1 VPAVYQRLLP
11 PATVTFG
18 VDPKS
23 RQQRN
28 RRATARAIYHVF
40 HGFIPGGRKQ
50 PLMNW
55 KRLPRLVSNV
65 IPVAAI
71 LSWVAIGLSSLTQT
85 GLAQSGRIYTSDDY
99 SRAAN
104 LLNAGTISLVDHAV
118 ERATFIGDD
127 RFWYLDS
134 EHGLPTLMV
143 ADAAR
148 RTKSAAYDQIRMAA
162 ALHAAGL
169 DETDAKRIRPQEF
182 DLLDEGRSARITI
195 SGIRYRCALG
205 AAYRCSVE
213 LAGPPGTPKPSLN
226 DASLADFSP
235 DGKRAV
241 FLRDWNLWV
250 REIATGAEKQITT
263 DGVKDYGYAT
273 DNAGWI
279 HSEHA
284 IVVWSPDSKMLAT
297 FQQDQRKTGEMYTVS
312 SRIGHPHL
320 ETWKYPL
327 IGDKDVT
334 MIERVI
340 IDVDSAKTTRL
351 KMPPD
356 QHRSTL
362 CDNLVCQAG
371 WEDVQW
377 AADGKTLAFVST
389 SRDHK
394 KETVRIANV
403 VTGAVRDVFTESV
416 PTFFDSG
423 YDHVNWR
430 YLSQRNEIL
439 WFSQRENWGNLY
451 LYDADTGKLKHA
463 VTQGNWNVDEVL
475 HVNQETGDMILTGTG
490 REPSE
495 DPYYRRV
502 YGANLDGKHLKLL
515 TAEDAD
521 HAATVSGDGKFII
534 DIYSTPQKPQVMLLR
549 DGSGQ
554 MIEEL
559 AHGDITRLQAAGWV
573 APETFRVKGHDGK
586 TDVYGLLFR
595 PANLDP
601 SLKYPIIDYI
611 YPGPQEG
618 SFGTHG
624 FEASRMD
631 SNALAQLGFAVVQI
645 EGMGNPR
652 RSKAFQDE
660 YLNDIGINAIP
671 DQISGIRELAQRY
684 PWIDLDRVGMW
695 GHSGGGNATVATM
708 LRYPDFVKVGIA
720 ESGNHENR
728 NYEDDW
734 DEKWVGL
741 LQTKAD
747 GTTNYDSQANARY
760 AANLKGKLML
770 AHGMLDDNVP
780 VSTTLL
786 LIDALEKA
794 NKDFA
799 LVVFP
804 QAHHGYGDVSAYMM
818 RRRWDYFITELMQAT
833 PPHEFAMPALL
844 PHH

>member
-1 VPAVYQRLLP
+1 
-11 PATVTFG
+11 
-18 VDPKS
+18 
-23 RQQRN
+23 
-28 RRATARAIYHVF
+28 
-40 HGFIPGGRKQ
+40 
-50 PLMNW
+50 MNW
-55 KRLPRLVSNV
+55 KRLSRLVSNV
-65 IPVAAI
+65 IPAAAI
-71 LSWVAIGLSSLTQT
+71 LAWVAIGVSSHAQT
-85 GLAQSGRIYTSDDY
+85 GRIYTADDY

-104 LLNAGTISLVDHAV
+104 LLHASTISLVDHAI

-134 EHGLPTLMV
+134 ENGLPTLMV
-143 ADAAR
+143 VDAAR
-148 RTKSAAYDQIRMAA
+148 RAKSAAYDQIRMAA

-169 DETDAKRIRPQEF
+169 EETDPKRIRPEEF
-182 DLLDEGRSARITI
+182 DLLDDDRSVRITI
-195 SGIRYRCALG
+195 SGIRYKCALG

-213 LAGPPGTPKPSLN
+213 LNGPGGMTKPSLK

-250 REIATGAEKQITT
+250 REIATGAEKQLTT

-327 IGDKDVT
+327 VGDKDVT

-340 IDVDSAKTTRL
+340 IDVDGAKVTRL

-362 CDNLVCQAG
+362 CDHLICKAG

-377 AADGKTLAFVST
+377 AADARTLAFVST

-394 KETVRIANV
+394 TETVRIATV
-403 VTGAVRDVFTESV
+403 ATGAVRDVFTESV

-430 YLSQRNEIL
+430 YLSRRNEIL

-451 LYDADTGKLKHA
+451 LYDAGTGKLKHA

-475 HVNQETGDMILTGTG
+475 HVNQETGEMILTGTG

-495 DPYYRRV
+495 DPYYRRI
-502 YGANLDGKHLKLL
+502 YSANLDGKHLKLL

-521 HAATVSGDGKFII
+521 HVATVSGEGKFIV

-559 AHGDITRLQAAGWV
+559 AHGDITRLQSAGWI

-624 FEASRMD
+624 FEASRVD

-684 PWIDLDRVGMW
+684 PWIDLDSVGMW

-741 LQTKAD
+741 LQKNAD

-780 VSTTLL
+780 VSTTFL

-799 LVVFP
+799 LVIFP
-804 QAHHGYGDVSAYMM
+804 QAHHGYGDASAYMM

>member
-1 VPAVYQRLLP
+1 MINAKLL
-11 PATVTFG
+11 F
-18 VDPKS
+18 
-23 RQQRN
+23 
-28 RRATARAIYHVF
+28 
-40 HGFIPGGRKQ
+40 
-50 PLMNW
+50 
-55 KRLPRLVSNV
+55 RLV
-65 IPVAAI
+65 AA
-71 LSWVAIGLSSLTQT
+71 SLAFPFCSHAQT
-85 GLAQSGRIYTSDDY
+85 GRIYTSDDY
-99 SRAAN
+99 TRAAN
-104 LLNAGTISLVDHAV
+104 LLHANTVSLVDHAV
-118 ERATFIGDD
+118 THASFIGNH
-127 RFWYLDS
+127 RFWYIDTD
-134 EHGLPTLMV
+134 HGMPTLMV
-143 ADAAR
+143 ADAIN
-148 RTKSAAYDQIRMAA
+148 RTKFAAYDPLRMAA
-162 ALHAAGL
+162 ALQAAGL
-169 DETDAKRIRPQEF
+169 DEKDPKRILPQEF
-182 DLLDEGRSARITI
+182 DLLDNNQSAVITT
-195 SGIRYRCALG
+195 SGTRYRCTLG
-205 AAYRCSVE
+205 AEYRCSLE
-213 LAGPPGTPKPSLN
+213 LAGPAGLPKPSLK

-235 DGKRAV
+235 DGKRAI

-250 REIATGAEKQITT
+250 RDIATGGEKQLTT

-273 DNAGWI
+273 DNSGWI
-279 HSEHA
+279 HSERA

-327 IGDKDVT
+327 VGDQNVT
-334 MIERVI
+334 MIERVL
-340 IDVDSAKTTRL
+340 IDVDAAKVTRL

-356 QHRSTL
+356 EHRSTL
-362 CDNLVCQAG
+362 CDNLVCHAG

-377 AADGKTLAFVST
+377 AEDGKTLAFAST

-394 KETVRIANV
+394 TETVRIADV
-403 VTGAVRDVFTESV
+403 ATGAVRDVFTETV
-416 PTFFDSG
+416 PSFLQSG

-430 YLSQRNEIL
+430 YLSRRNEIL

-451 LYDADTGKLKHA
+451 LYDAGMGKLKHA
-463 VTQGNWNVDEVL
+463 VTQGDWNVDEVL
-475 HVNQETGDMILTGTG
+475 RVDQETGDMILTGTG

-495 DPYYRRV
+495 DPYYRRI
-502 YGANLDGKHLKLL
+502 YRANLDGKHLKLL
-515 TAEDAD
+515 TTEDAD
-521 HAATVSGDGKFII
+521 HVATVSSDGRFII

-549 DGSGQ
+549 DSSGQ
-554 MIEEL
+554 IIQEW
-559 AHGDITRLQAAGWV
+559 ARGDITRLQAAGWI
-573 APETFRVKGHDGK
+573 APETFHVKGHDGK

-595 PANLDP
+595 PANLNT
-601 SLKYPIIDYI
+601 SQKYPIIDYI
-611 YPGPQEG
+611 YPGPQGG
-618 SFGTHG
+618 SFGPHG
-624 FEASRMD
+624 FRASRGD
-631 SNALAQLGFAVVQI
+631 GSALAQLGFAVVHI

-652 RSKAFQDE
+652 RSKAFQDA
-660 YLNDIGINAIP
+660 YLNDLGNNAIP
-671 DQISGIRELAQRY
+671 DQISGLRELAQRC

-741 LQTKAD
+741 LQSKAG

-794 NKDFA
+794 NKDFS

-804 QAHHGYGDVSAYMM
+804 EGHHSYGPTAGAYMM
-818 RRRWDYFITELMQAT
+818 RRRWDYFITELMKAT
-833 PPHEFAMPALL
+833 PPHEFTMPALL
-844 PHH
+844 PPPPQ

>member
-1 VPAVYQRLLP
+1 M
-11 PATVTFG
+11 
-18 VDPKS
+18 S
-23 RQQRN
+23 
-28 RRATARAIYHVF
+28 
-40 HGFIPGGRKQ
+40 
-50 PLMNW
+50 
-55 KRLPRLVSNV
+55 RLVSNV
-65 IPVAAI
+65 IPIFAWMAI
-71 LSWVAIGLSSLTQT
+71 SLSLQAQT
-85 GLAQSGRIYTSDDY
+85 GRIYTSDDY

-104 LLNAGTISLVDHAV
+104 QLNAGTFALVDHAI
-118 ERATFIGDD
+118 RHATFISND

-134 EHGLPTLMV
+134 ENGLPTLMV
-143 ADAAR
+143 ADATR
-148 RTKSAAYDQIRMAA
+148 RTRSAAYDQIRMAA

-169 DETDAKRIRPQEF
+169 EETDAKRIRPEEF
-182 DLLDEGRSARITI
+182 DLLDDDRSARITI

-213 LAGPPGTPKPSLN
+213 LAGPAGTPKPSLK

-250 REIATGAEKQITT
+250 REIATGTEKQLTR

-284 IVVWSPDSKMLAT
+284 IVVWSPDSKKLAT

-312 SRIGHPHL
+312 SRIGHPQL

-327 IGDKDVT
+327 VGDKDVT

-340 IDVDSAKTTRL
+340 IDVDAAKVTRL

-362 CDNLVCQAG
+362 CDNLVCEAG

-394 KETVRIANV
+394 METVRKADAA
-403 VTGAVRDVFTESV
+403 TGAVRDVFSETV
-416 PTFFDSG
+416 PTFFESG
-423 YDHVNWR
+423 YGHVNWR
-430 YLSQRNEIL
+430 YLSKRNEIL

-451 LYDADTGKLKHA
+451 LYDAGTGKLKHA
-463 VTQGNWNVDEVL
+463 VTQGDWNVDEVL
-475 HVNQETGDMILTGTG
+475 HVDQETGEMILTGTG

-502 YGANLDGKHLKLL
+502 YSANLDGNHLKLL

-521 HAATVSGDGKFII
+521 HVATVSGDGKFIV
-534 DIYSTPQKPQVMLLR
+534 DIYSTPRKPQVMLLR
-549 DGSGQ
+549 DGSGE

-559 AHGDITRLQAAGWV
+559 AHGDITRLQAAGWI
-573 APETFRVKGHDGK
+573 APETFHVKGHDGK

-595 PANLDP
+595 PANLNP
-601 SLKYPIIDYI
+601 ALKYPIIDFI
-611 YPGPQEG
+611 YPGPQGG

-624 FEASRMD
+624 FQASRAD

-645 EGMGNPR
+645 EGMGNPK
-652 RSKAFQDE
+652 RSKAFHDE
-660 YLNDIGINAIP
+660 YLKDIGINAIP

-684 PWIDLDRVGMW
+684 SWIDLDRVGMW

-708 LRYPDFVKVGIA
+708 LRYPDFVKAGIA

-741 LQTKAD
+741 LETKAD

-780 VSTTLL
+780 VSTTML

-799 LVVFP
+799 LVIFP
-804 QAHHGYGDVSAYMM
+804 EAHHGYGTASAYMM

-833 PPHEFAMPALL
+833 PPHDFAMPALL
-844 PHH
+844 PAQ

>member
-1 VPAVYQRLLP
+1 
-11 PATVTFG
+11 
-18 VDPKS
+18 
-23 RQQRN
+23 
-28 RRATARAIYHVF
+28 
-40 HGFIPGGRKQ
+40 
-50 PLMNW
+50 
-55 KRLPRLVSNV
+55 
-65 IPVAAI
+65 
-71 LSWVAIGLSSLTQT
+71 
-85 GLAQSGRIYTSDDY
+85 
-99 SRAAN
+99 
-104 LLNAGTISLVDHAV
+104 
-118 ERATFIGDD
+118 
-127 RFWYLDS
+127 
-134 EHGLPTLMV
+134 
-143 ADAAR
+143 
-148 RTKSAAYDQIRMAA
+148 
-162 ALHAAGL
+162 
-169 DETDAKRIRPQEF
+169 
-182 DLLDEGRSARITI
+182 
-195 SGIRYRCALG
+195 
-205 AAYRCSVE
+205 
-213 LAGPPGTPKPSLN
+213 
-226 DASLADFSP
+226 
-235 DGKRAV
+235 
-241 FLRDWNLWV
+241 
-250 REIATGAEKQITT
+250 
-263 DGVKDYGYAT
+263 
-273 DNAGWI
+273 
-279 HSEHA
+279 
-284 IVVWSPDSKMLAT
+284 
-297 FQQDQRKTGEMYTVS
+297 
-312 SRIGHPHL
+312 
-320 ETWKYPL
+320 
-327 IGDKDVT
+327 

-340 IDVDSAKTTRL
+340 IDVDTAKVTRL

-362 CDNLVCQAG
+362 CDNLVCHAG

-394 KETVRIANV
+394 VETMRIADAA
-403 VTGAVRDVFTESV
+403 TGAVRDVFTETA

-423 YDHVNWR
+423 YEHVNWR
-430 YLSQRNEIL
+430 YLSKRNEIL

-451 LYDADTGKLKHA
+451 LYDAGTGKLKHA

-475 HVNQETGDMILTGTG
+475 QVDQETGEMILTGTG

-495 DPYYRRV
+495 DPYYRRI
-502 YGANLDGKHLKLL
+502 YSANLDGRHLKLL

-521 HAATVSGDGKFII
+521 HVATVSKDGKFIV

-549 DGSGQ
+549 DGTGQ

-559 AHGDITRLQAAGWV
+559 AHGDITRLKAAGWI
-573 APETFRVKGHDGK
+573 APETFHVKGHDGK

-595 PANLDP
+595 PADLNP
-601 SLKYPIIDYI
+601 TLKYPIIDFI
-611 YPGPQEG
+611 YPGPQGG

-624 FEASRMD
+624 FQASRQD
-631 SNALAQLGFAVVQI
+631 CNALAQLGFAVVQI
-645 EGMGNPR
+645 EGMGNPK

-684 PWIDLDRVGMW
+684 SWIDLDRIGMW

-747 GTTNYDSQANARY
+747 GTTNYDSQANAHY

-780 VSTTLL
+780 VSTDML

-799 LVVFP
+799 LVIFP
-804 QAHHGYGDVSAYMM
+804 EGHHGYGNTASAYMM
-818 RRRWDYFITELMQAT
+818 RRRWDYFITELMHAT
-833 PPHEFAMPALL
+833 PPHAFAMPALL
-844 PHH
+844 PATP

>member
-1 VPAVYQRLLP
+1 L
-11 PATVTFG
+11 
-18 VDPKS
+18 K
-23 RQQRN
+23 
-28 RRATARAIYHVF
+28 
-40 HGFIPGGRKQ
+40 
-50 PLMNW
+50 
-55 KRLPRLVSNV
+55 
-65 IPVAAI
+65 
-71 LSWVAIGLSSLTQT
+71 
-85 GLAQSGRIYTSDDY
+85 
-99 SRAAN
+99 
-104 LLNAGTISLVDHAV
+104 
-118 ERATFIGDD
+118 
-127 RFWYLDS
+127 
-134 EHGLPTLMV
+134 
-143 ADAAR
+143 
-148 RTKSAAYDQIRMAA
+148 
-162 ALHAAGL
+162 
-169 DETDAKRIRPQEF
+169 
-182 DLLDEGRSARITI
+182 
-195 SGIRYRCALG
+195 
-205 AAYRCSVE
+205 
-213 LAGPPGTPKPSLN
+213 

-250 REIATGAEKQITT
+250 REISTGAEKQLTT

-284 IVVWSPDSKMLAT
+284 IVAWSPDSKKLAT

-312 SRIGHPHL
+312 SRIGHPQL

-327 IGDKDVT
+327 VGDKNVT

-340 IDVDSAKTTRL
+340 IDVDAAKVTRL

-356 QHRSTL
+356 QHRSSL
-362 CDNLVCQAG
+362 CDNLVCEAG

-394 KETVRIANV
+394 METVRIADAA
-403 VTGAVRDVFTESV
+403 TGAVRDVFSETV
-416 PTFFDSG
+416 PTFFESG
-423 YDHVNWR
+423 YEHVNWR
-430 YLSQRNEIL
+430 YLSKRNEIL

-451 LYDADTGKLKHA
+451 LYDAGTGKLKHA
-463 VTQGNWNVDEVL
+463 VTQGDWNVDEVL
-475 HVNQETGDMILTGTG
+475 HVDQETGEMILTGTG
-490 REPSE
+490 REPSSE

-502 YGANLDGKHLKLL
+502 YSANLDGKHLKLL
-515 TAEDAD
+515 AAEDAD
-521 HAATVSGDGKFII
+521 HVATVSGDGKFIV

-549 DGSGQ
+549 DGSGA

-559 AHGDITRLQAAGWV
+559 AHGDITRLQAAGWI
-573 APETFRVKGHDGK
+573 APETFHVKGHDGK

-595 PANLDP
+595 PANLNP
-601 SLKYPIIDYI
+601 ALKCPIIDFI
-611 YPGPQEG
+611 YPGPQGG

-624 FEASRMD
+624 FQASRAD

-645 EGMGNPR
+645 EGMGNPK

-660 YLNDIGINAIP
+660 YLKDIGINAIP

-684 PWIDLDRVGMW
+684 SWIDLDRVGMW

-741 LQTKAD
+741 LETKAD

-780 VSTTLL
+780 VSTTML
-786 LIDALEKA
+786 LINALEKA

-799 LVVFP
+799 LVIFP
-804 QAHHGYGDVSAYMM
+804 EAHHGYGTASAYRR

-844 PHH
+844 PMVQ

>member
-1 VPAVYQRLLP
+1 
-11 PATVTFG
+11 
-18 VDPKS
+18 
-23 RQQRN
+23 
-28 RRATARAIYHVF
+28 
-40 HGFIPGGRKQ
+40 
-50 PLMNW
+50 MNL
-55 KRLPRLVSNV
+55 KLFSCLISNV
-65 IPVAAI
+65 VPVVA
-71 LSWVAIGLSSLTQT
+71 WVGISLSSQAQT
-85 GLAQSGRIYTSDDY
+85 GRIYTSDDY

-118 ERATFIGDD
+118 KHATFIGGD

-134 EHGLPTLMV
+134 ENGLATLMV
-143 ADAAR
+143 ADATR
-148 RTKSAAYDQIRMAA
+148 RTKAAGYDPLRMAA
-162 ALHAAGL
+162 ALQAAGL
-169 DETDAKRIRPQEF
+169 KETDAKHIRPEKF
-182 DLLDEGRSARITI
+182 DLLDNDQIAMITV
-195 SGIRYRCALG
+195 SGIRYKCALG
-205 AAYRCSVE
+205 VEYRCSLE
-213 LAGPPGTPKPSLN
+213 LSGPAGTPKPSLK

-235 DGKRAV
+235 DGKRAI

-250 REIATGAEKQITT
+250 REIATGAERQLTT
-263 DGVKDYGYAT
+263 DGAKDYGYAT

-279 HSEHA
+279 HSDHA
-284 IVVWSPDSKMLAT
+284 IVVWSPDSKRLAT
-297 FQQDQRKTGEMYTVS
+297 FQQDQRKTGEMYTVT
-312 SRIGHPHL
+312 SRVGHPHL

-327 IGDKDVT
+327 VGDKDVT

-340 IDVDSAKTTRL
+340 IDVDTAKVTRL

-362 CDNLVCQAG
+362 CDNLVCHDG

-377 AADGKTLAFVST
+377 AGDGKTLAFVST

-394 KETVRIANV
+394 VETMRIADAA
-403 VTGAVRDVFTESV
+403 TGAVRDVFTETIK
-416 PTFFDSG
+416 TFFDSG
-423 YDHVNWR
+423 YEHVNWR
-430 YLSQRNEIL
+430 YLSKRNEIL
-439 WFSQRENWGNLY
+439 WFSQRKNWGNLY
-451 LYDADTGKLKHA
+451 LYDAGTGKLKHA
-463 VTQGNWNVDEVL
+463 VTQGDWNVDEIL
-475 HVNQETGDMILTGTG
+475 HVDQETGEMILTGTG
-490 REPSE
+490 REKSE
-495 DPYYRRV
+495 DPYYRRI
-502 YGANLDGKHLKLL
+502 YSANLDGQHLKLL

-521 HAATVSGDGKFII
+521 HVATVSSNGKYIV

-559 AHGDITRLQAAGWV
+559 AHGDITRLKAAGWV
-573 APETFRVKGHDGK
+573 APETFHVKGHDGK

-595 PANLDP
+595 PADLNP
-601 SLKYPIIDYI
+601 TLKYPIIDFI
-611 YPGPQEG
+611 YPGPQGG

-624 FEASRMD
+624 FQASRQD
-631 SNALAQLGFAVVQI
+631 CNSLAQLGFAVVQI
-645 EGMGNPR
+645 EGMGNPK

-671 DQISGIRELAQRY
+671 DQISGIRELAQRNA
-684 PWIDLDRVGMW
+684 WIDLDRVGMW

-708 LRYPDFVKVGIA
+708 LRYPAFVKVGIA

-760 AANLKGKLML
+760 AENLKGKLML

-780 VSTTLL
+780 LSTTML

-804 QAHHGYGDVSAYMM
+804 EGHHGYGNTASAYMM

-844 PHH
+844 PAVQ

>member
-1 VPAVYQRLLP
+1 
-11 PATVTFG
+11 
-18 VDPKS
+18 
-23 RQQRN
+23 
-28 RRATARAIYHVF
+28 
-40 HGFIPGGRKQ
+40 
-50 PLMNW
+50 MNW
-55 KRLPRLVSNV
+55 KRLTR
-65 IPVAAI
+65 VASIFAW
-71 LSWVAIGLSSLTQT
+71 LAMSLSSHAQT
-85 GLAQSGRIYTSDDY
+85 GRVYTSDDY
-99 SRAAN
+99 TRAAN
-104 LLNAGTISLVDHAV
+104 LLNAGTISLVDHAIKQ
-118 ERATFIGDD
+118 ATFLGDD
-127 RFWYLDS
+127 RFWYLDT
-134 EHGLPTLMV
+134 ENGLPTLMV

-148 RTKSAAYDQIRMAA
+148 RTKVAAYVPLRMAA

-169 DETDAKRIRPQEF
+169 EETDAKRIQPKEF
-182 DLLDEGRSARITI
+182 DLVDDGRGVRITI
-195 SGIRYRCALG
+195 DGIRYRCALG
-205 AAYRCSVE
+205 AKYRCSVE
-213 LAGPPGTPKPSLN
+213 LNGPPGTPKPSLS
-226 DASLADFSP
+226 DSSLADFSP
-235 DGKRAV
+235 DGRRAV

-250 REIATGAEKQITT
+250 RDIATGAEKQLTE
-263 DGVKDYGYAT
+263 DGTQDYGYAT
-273 DNAGWI
+273 DNAGWT

-284 IVVWSPDSKMLAT
+284 IVVWSPDSKRLAT

-320 ETWKYPL
+320 ETWKYPM

-340 IDVDSAKTTRL
+340 IDVDAAKVMRL
-351 KMPPD
+351 KMPRD

-362 CDNLVCQAG
+362 CDHLICNAG

-377 AADGKTLAFVST
+377 AADAKTLAFVST

-394 KETVRIANV
+394 TETVRVANV
-403 VTGAVRDVFTESV
+403 ATDAVRDVFTESV

-430 YLSQRNEIL
+430 YLSRRNEIL

-451 LYDADTGKLKHA
+451 LYDASTGMLKHA

-475 HVNQETGDMILTGTG
+475 HVDQETGEMILTGTG

-495 DPYYRRV
+495 DPYYRRI
-502 YGANLDGKHLKLL
+502 YSANLDGKQLKLL
-515 TAEDAD
+515 TEEDAD
-521 HAATVSGDGKFII
+521 HVATVSGDGKFMV

-554 MIEEL
+554 LIEEL
-559 AHGDITRLQAAGWV
+559 AHGDITRLEAAGWI
-573 APETFRVKGHDGK
+573 APETIRVKGHDGK

-595 PANLDP
+595 PANLNA
-601 SLKYPIIDYI
+601 SLQYPIIDYI

-624 FEASRMD
+624 FEASRVD
-631 SNALAQLGFAVVQI
+631 SNALAQLGFAVVQM

-671 DQISGIRELAQRY
+671 DQISGVRELAQRSR
-684 PWIDLDRVGMW
+684 WIDLDRVGMW

-720 ESGNHENR
+720 ESGNQENR
-728 NYEDDW
+728 TYEDDW

-760 AANLKGKLML
+760 AGNLKGKLML

-780 VSTTLL
+780 VSNTML

-794 NKDFA
+794 NKDFS
-799 LVVFP
+799 LVILP
-804 QAHHGYGDVSAYMM
+804 EAHHAYGDAGAYMM

-844 PHH
+844 PTQ

>member
-1 VPAVYQRLLP
+1 M
-11 PATVTFG
+11 AT
-18 VDPKS
+18 
-23 RQQRN
+23 
-28 RRATARAIYHVF
+28 AIYHVF
-40 HGFIPGGRKQ
+40 HGFISRRRVQ

-55 KRLPRLVSNV
+55 KRLSRLVSF
-65 IPVAAI
+65 AF
-71 LSWVAIGLSSLTQT
+71 VAISLSSHAQT
-85 GLAQSGRIYTSDDY
+85 GRIYTSDDY
-99 SRAAN
+99 SRAAH
-104 LLNAGTISLVDHAV
+104 LLHAATVPLVDHAI
-118 ERATFIGDD
+118 EQATFLSDD

-134 EHGLPTLMV
+134 ESGLPTLMV

-148 RTKSAAYDQIRMAA
+148 RTKSAAYDPLRMAV

-169 DETDAKRIRPQEF
+169 EEADAKQIRPEAF
-182 DLLDEGRSARITI
+182 EPLGEGQSVRLTVN
-195 SGIRYRCALG
+195 GIRYKCGLG
-205 AAYRCSVE
+205 AAYRCAVE
-213 LAGPPGTPKPSLN
+213 LNGPAGASKPSLT

-250 REIATGAEKQITT
+250 RDIATGAEKQLTT

-279 HSEHA
+279 HSDHA

-327 IGDKDVT
+327 VGDKDVT

-340 IDVDSAKTTRL
+340 IDVDAAKVTRL

-362 CDNLVCQAG
+362 CDNLVCLAG

-394 KETVRIANV
+394 TETLHIANV
-403 VTGAVRDVFTESV
+403 ATGAVRDVFTESV

-451 LYDADTGKLKHA
+451 LYDAGTGKLKHA
-463 VTQGNWNVDEVL
+463 VTQGDWNVDEVL
-475 HVNQETGDMILTGTG
+475 HVDQETGEIILTGTG
-490 REPSE
+490 REPSQ
-495 DPYYRRV
+495 DPYYRRI
-502 YGANLDGKHLKLL
+502 YSANLDGKHLKLL

-521 HAATVSGDGKFII
+521 HVATVSGDGKFMV

-549 DGSGQ
+549 DGSGTL
-554 MIEEL
+554 IEEW
-559 AHGDITRLQAAGWV
+559 AHGDITRLQAAGWI
-573 APETFRVKGHDGK
+573 APQTFHVKGHDGK
-586 TDVYGLLFR
+586 TDVYGLLFV
-595 PANLDP
+595 PAGLDP
-601 SLKYPIIDYI
+601 TLKYPIIDFI
-611 YPGPQEG
+611 YPGPQGG

-631 SNALAQLGFAVVQI
+631 CNALSQLGFAVVQI

-660 YLNDIGINAIP
+660 YIKDIGLNAIP

-720 ESGNHENR
+720 ESGNHENL

-741 LQTKAD
+741 LKKNAD
-747 GTTNYDSQANARY
+747 GTANYDSQANARY

-780 VSTTLL
+780 VSTTMV
-786 LIDALEKA
+786 LIDALENA
-794 NKDFA
+794 NKDFD
-799 LVVFP
+799 LVIFP
-804 QAHHGYGDVSAYMM
+804 QGHHGYGLTATAYMR

-833 PPHEFAMPALL
+833 PPHEFAMPTK
-844 PHH
+844 

>member
-1 VPAVYQRLLP
+1 M
-11 PATVTFG
+11 
-18 VDPKS
+18 
-23 RQQRN
+23 RN
-28 RRATARAIYHVF
+28 RFTSTLAGMGGTMAAVLGVKKKVVASNAI
-40 HGFIPGGRKQ
+40 R
-50 PLMNW
+50 
-55 KRLPRLVSNV
+55 
-65 IPVAAI
+65 VAAMFA
-71 LSWVAIGLSSLTQT
+71 WVAIAISLSSQAQT
-85 GLAQSGRIYTSDDY
+85 GRVYTSDDY
-99 SRAAN
+99 SRAAS
-104 LLNAGTISLVDHAV
+104 LLNAGTVSLVDHAIT
-118 ERATFIGDD
+118 RSTFIGGD
-127 RFWYLDS
+127 RFWYIDNDN
-134 EHGLPTLMV
+134 GLPTLMV

-148 RTKSAAYDQIRMAA
+148 RTKSAAYDSLRMAV

-169 DETDAKRIRPQEF
+169 KEADPKRIRPEQF
-182 DLLDEGRSARITI
+182 DLLDNDNNNSNDRSVRITI
-195 SGIRYRCALG
+195 GGRRYRCTLG
-205 AAYRCSVE
+205 VEYHCSLE
-213 LAGPPGTPKPSLN
+213 LSGPAGTPKPSLS

-235 DGKRAV
+235 DGTRAV

-250 REIATGAEKQITT
+250 REVATGVEKQLTT

-312 SRIGHPHL
+312 TRIGHPHL

-327 IGDKDVT
+327 VGDKDVT

-340 IDVDSAKTTRL
+340 IDVDSAKVMRL

-356 QHRSTL
+356 QHRSSL
-362 CDNLVCQAG
+362 CDHLICRGG

-394 KETVRIANV
+394 VETVRIADAA
-403 VTGAVRDVFTESV
+403 TGAVRDVFSETA
-416 PTFFDSG
+416 PTFFQSG

-430 YLSQRNEIL
+430 YLSARNEIL

-451 LYDADTGKLKHA
+451 LYDAGTGKLKHA
-463 VTQGNWNVDEVL
+463 VTQGDWNVDEILYVD
-475 HVNQETGDMILTGTG
+475 QQTGEMILTGTG

-502 YGANLDGKHLKLL
+502 YSANLDGKHLKPL

-521 HAATVSGDGKFII
+521 HVATVSSDGKFIV

-554 MIEEL
+554 IIEEL
-559 AHGDITRLQAAGWV
+559 AHGDITRLKAAGWI
-573 APETFRVKGHDGK
+573 APETFHVKGRDGK

-595 PANLDP
+595 PANLNP
-601 SLKYPIIDYI
+601 SLKYPVIDYI
-611 YPGPQEG
+611 YPGPQGG

-624 FEASRMD
+624 FQASRAD

-671 DQISGIRELAQRY
+671 DQISGIHELGERY
-684 PWIDLDRVGMW
+684 SWIDLDRIGMW

-741 LQTKAD
+741 LQTNPD
-747 GTTNYDSQANARY
+747 GTTNYDSQANASY
-760 AANLKGKLML
+760 ASNLKGKLML

-780 VSTTLL
+780 VSTTML

-794 NKDFA
+794 NKDFS
-799 LVVFP
+799 LVIFP
-804 QAHHGYGDVSAYMM
+804 QGHHGYGPASAYMM
-818 RRRWDYFITELMQAT
+818 RRRWDYFISELMTAT
-833 PPHEFAMPALL
+833 PPHEFAMPTVPAAQ
-844 PHH
+844 

>member
-1 VPAVYQRLLP
+1 MSL
-11 PATVTFG
+11 
-18 VDPKS
+18 K
-23 RQQRN
+23 
-28 RRATARAIYHVF
+28 VF
-40 HGFIPGGRKQ
+40 
-50 PLMNW
+50 L
-55 KRLPRLVSNV
+55 RLVPIFAWLTIS
-65 IPVAAI
+65 
-71 LSWVAIGLSSLTQT
+71 LSSQAQT
-85 GLAQSGRIYTSDDY
+85 GRIYTSEDY

-118 ERATFIGDD
+118 KHATFLGGD

-134 EHGLPTLMV
+134 ENGLSTLMV

-148 RTKSAAYDQIRMAA
+148 RTKSAAYDPLRMAA

-169 DETDAKRIRPQEF
+169 KETDAKRIRPEQF
-182 DLLDEGRSARITI
+182 DLLDNDHVAMIAV
-195 SGIRYRCALG
+195 SGSRYSCVLG
-205 AAYRCSVE
+205 VEYRCSLE
-213 LAGPPGTPKPSLN
+213 LAGPAGTPKPSLN

-241 FLRDWNLWV
+241 FLRDGNLWV
-250 REIATGAEKQITT
+250 REIATGAEKQLTT

-273 DNAGWI
+273 DNAGWT

-327 IGDKDVT
+327 VGDKDVT

-340 IDVDSAKTTRL
+340 IDVDTSKVTRL

-362 CDNLVCQAG
+362 CDNLVCHAG

-394 KETVRIANV
+394 IETVRIADAS
-403 VTGAVRDVFTESV
+403 TGAVRDVFSETA

-423 YDHVNWR
+423 YEHVNWR
-430 YLSQRNEIL
+430 YLSKRNEIL
-439 WFSQRENWGNLY
+439 WFSQRKNWGNLY
-451 LYDADTGKLKHA
+451 LYDAGTGKLKHA
-463 VTQGNWNVDEVL
+463 VTEGDWNVDEVL
-475 HVNQETGDMILTGTG
+475 HVDQETGEMILTGTG

-495 DPYYRRV
+495 DPYYRRI
-502 YGANLDGKHLKLL
+502 YSANLDGKHLKLL

-521 HAATVSGDGKFII
+521 HVASVSVDGKFMV

-559 AHGDITRLQAAGWV
+559 AHGDITRLKAAGWI
-573 APETFRVKGHDGK
+573 APETFHVKGHDGK

-595 PANLDP
+595 PADLNP
-601 SLKYPIIDYI
+601 SLKYPIIDFI
-611 YPGPQEG
+611 YPGPQGG

-624 FEASRMD
+624 FQASRQD
-631 SNALAQLGFAVVQI
+631 CNSLAQLGFAVVQI
-645 EGMGNPR
+645 EGMGNPK

-660 YLNDIGINAIP
+660 YLKDIGINAIP

-684 PWIDLDRVGMW
+684 SWIDLDNIGMW

-741 LQTKAD
+741 LETKAD

-760 AANLKGKLML
+760 AENLKGKLML

-780 VSTTLL
+780 VSTTML

-799 LVVFP
+799 LVIFP
-804 QAHHGYGDVSAYMM
+804 EGHHGYGNTASAYMM

-844 PHH
+844 PAVQ

>member
-1 VPAVYQRLLP
+1 
-11 PATVTFG
+11 
-18 VDPKS
+18 
-23 RQQRN
+23 
-28 RRATARAIYHVF
+28 
-40 HGFIPGGRKQ
+40 
-50 PLMNW
+50 MNW
-55 KRLPRLVSNV
+55 KRRSRL
-65 IPVAAI
+65 IPTVAA
-71 LSWVAIGLSSLTQT
+71 AIFAWLAISHSSQAQT
-85 GLAQSGRIYTSDDY
+85 GRIYSSDDY
-99 SRAAN
+99 NTAAN
-104 LLNAGTISLVDHAV
+104 LLNAGTFSLVDHAV
-118 ERATFIGDD
+118 RRATFLGNDH
-127 RFWYLDS
+127 FWYLDS
-134 EHGLPTLMV
+134 ENGLPTLMV

-148 RTKSAAYDQIRMAA
+148 RSKSAAYDPLRMAA
-162 ALHAAGL
+162 ALHAAGVE
-169 DETDAKRIRPQEF
+169 ETDAKRIRPQEF
-182 DLLDEGRSARITI
+182 DLLDQGRSVWITI

-213 LAGPPGTPKPSLN
+213 LAGPAGTPKPSLH

-250 REIATGAEKQITT
+250 REIATGAEKQLTT

-279 HSEHA
+279 HSDHA
-284 IVVWSPDSKMLAT
+284 IVVWSPDSKLLAT
-297 FQQDQRKTGEMYTVS
+297 FQQDQRKTGEMFTVS

-327 IGDKDVT
+327 VGDKDVT

-340 IDVDSAKTTRL
+340 VDVDAAKVTRL
-351 KMPPD
+351 KLPPD

-362 CDNLVCQAG
+362 CDNLVCHAG

-377 AADGKTLAFVST
+377 AGDGKTLAFVST

-394 KETVRIANV
+394 METVRIADAA
-403 VTGAVRDVFTESV
+403 TGAVRDVFSETA

-430 YLSQRNEIL
+430 YLSKRNEIL

-451 LYDADTGKLKHA
+451 LYDAGTGKLKHA
-463 VTQGNWNVDEVL
+463 VTQGDWNVDEVL
-475 HVNQETGDMILTGTG
+475 HVDQETGELILTGTG

-495 DPYYRRV
+495 DPYYRRI
-502 YGANLDGKHLKLL
+502 YSANLDGKHLKLL

-521 HAATVSGDGKFII
+521 HVATVSGDGKFMV

-549 DGSGQ
+549 GGSGE

-559 AHGDITRLQAAGWV
+559 AHGDITRLKAAGWI
-573 APETFRVKGHDGK
+573 APETFHVKGHDGK

-595 PANLDP
+595 PANLNP
-601 SLKYPIIDYI
+601 SLRYPIIDFI
-611 YPGPQEG
+611 YPGPQGG

-624 FEASRMD
+624 FQASRLD

-645 EGMGNPR
+645 EGMGNPK

-684 PWIDLDRVGMW
+684 SWIDLDRVGMW

-760 AANLKGKLML
+760 AGNLKGKLML

-780 VSTTLL
+780 VSTTML

-794 NKDFA
+794 NKDYA
-799 LVVFP
+799 LVIFP
-804 QAHHGYGDVSAYMM
+804 EGHHGYGLTASAYMM

-833 PPHEFAMPALL
+833 PPHEFAMPPLL
-844 PHH
+844 PPAP

>member
-1 VPAVYQRLLP
+1 M
-11 PATVTFG
+11 
-18 VDPKS
+18 S
-23 RQQRN
+23 
-28 RRATARAIYHVF
+28 
-40 HGFIPGGRKQ
+40 
-50 PLMNW
+50 
-55 KRLPRLVSNV
+55 RLVSNV
-65 IPVAAI
+65 VPAAAI
-71 LSWVAIGLSSLTQT
+71 FAWIAISFSLQAQT
-85 GLAQSGRIYTSDDY
+85 GRIYTSDDY

-104 LLNAGTISLVDHAV
+104 QLNAGTFALVDHAIR
-118 ERATFIGDD
+118 RATFISND

-134 EHGLPTLMV
+134 ENGLPTLMV

-148 RTKSAAYDQIRMAA
+148 RTRSAAYDPLRMAA
-162 ALHAAGL
+162 ALHAAGVE
-169 DETDAKRIRPQEF
+169 ETDAKRIRPEEF
-182 DLLDEGRSARITI
+182 DLLDDDRSARITI

-213 LAGPPGTPKPSLN
+213 LAGPAGTPKPSLN

-235 DGKRAV
+235 DGRRAV

-250 REIATGAEKQITT
+250 REIATGAEKQLTT

-284 IVVWSPDSKMLAT
+284 IVVWSPDSKKLAT

-327 IGDKDVT
+327 VGDKDVT

-340 IDVDSAKTTRL
+340 IDVDAAKVTRL

-362 CDNLVCQAG
+362 CDNLVCDAG

-394 KETVRIANV
+394 METVRIADAA
-403 VTGAVRDVFTESV
+403 TGAVRDVFTETV

-430 YLSQRNEIL
+430 YLSKRNEIL

-451 LYDADTGKLKHA
+451 LYDAGTGKLKHA
-463 VTQGNWNVDEVL
+463 VTQGDWNVDEVL
-475 HVNQETGDMILTGTG
+475 HVDQETGEMILTGTG
-490 REPSE
+490 REPSSE

-502 YGANLDGKHLKLL
+502 YSANLDGKHLKLL

-521 HAATVSGDGKFII
+521 HVAAVSGDGKFIV

-549 DGSGQ
+549 DGSGG

-559 AHGDITRLQAAGWV
+559 AHGDITRLQAAGWI
-573 APETFRVKGHDGK
+573 APETFHVKGHDGK

-595 PANLDP
+595 PANLNP
-601 SLKYPIIDYI
+601 ALKYPIIDFI
-611 YPGPQEG
+611 YPGPQGG

-624 FEASRMD
+624 FQASRAD

-645 EGMGNPR
+645 EGMGNPK

-660 YLNDIGINAIP
+660 YLKDIGINAIP

-684 PWIDLDRVGMW
+684 SWIDLDRVGMW

-708 LRYPDFVKVGIA
+708 LRYPDFVKAGIA

-741 LQTKAD
+741 LETKAD

-780 VSTTLL
+780 VSTTML

-799 LVVFP
+799 LVIFP
-804 QAHHGYGDVSAYMM
+804 EAHHGYGPTASAYMM

-844 PHH
+844 PAAP